1 MRGTPSAP
9 RRDRRPTRVPVV
21 PGSNPGGPTTLKTP
35 ENPSTGTEPLTIPN
49 FVREEIA
56 KKIAGEIA
64 IAENPGSVMK
74 NWREYF
80 GASIREIAR
89 IMNISPG
96 VVSDYEKG
104 KRTPGSKFIKRYVEA
119 LLKYDER
126 HGWRG
131 LSKLA
136 ENIWGV
142 GIKALDIYEYKR
154 PVRFEEIVTAAQG
167 YVVNSLFEPENTL
180 KGFLMFDSLTIIE
193 EFNPQDF
200 MMMMTLA
207 QNKVLVF
214 TGVTTGKPSMVA
226 LRISYIKP
234 SMVLLHRPV
243 KLDRLAVR
251 LSEKEGIPLVVSLS
265 PTVAELKRRLRSIA

>member
-21 PGSNPGGPTTLKTP
+21 PGSNPGGPTTLKTHDL
-35 ENPSTGTEPLTIPN
+35 PSTGNKPLGIPN
-49 FVREEIA
+49 FVKEEIA

-64 IAENPGSVMK
+64 LSETPGQAMK
-74 NWREYF
+74 NWREFF
-80 GASIREIAR
+80 GASIRELAK
-89 IMNISPG
+89 IMGISPG

-104 KRTPGSKFIKRYVEA
+104 KRMPGSKFIKRYVEA

-126 HGWRG
+126 HGWKG

-136 ENIWGV
+136 ETIWGV
-142 GIKALDIYEYKR
+142 GIKALDIYEFKR

-193 EFNPQDF
+193 EFSPQDF
-200 MMMMTLA
+200 AMMMTLA

-226 LRISYIKP
+226 IRISYIKP
-234 SMVLLHRPV
+234 SMVLLHKPV

-265 PTVAELKRRLRSIA
+265 PSVAELKRRLRSLA